1 MGKVMIKNT
10 IDKLKKNQ
18 NIFLLLLV
26 VMVISFMTVGF
37 ASYGKILEFGGSV
50 TLKPDGKLEILNI
63 NLVSS
68 SNVSDSEIPVITNNT
83 INFKITFSGSEELY
97 YAVYSLDIINNSSYD
112 YVYNDFQF
120 TPVVNSS
127 GGGVGTLTLTVDGIK
142 NGDVVKAG
150 ETRSITMT
158 LNLEVSDKDQ
168 SYDASASTD
177 IDASQ
182 QDRGSV
188 LASISVIDDDLTG
201 ENNLGMVKLKVIN
214 SYSKDINFTVNSTN
228 GNFVVVASDGS
239 ELGSLLINANE
250 ENEYDVYLKINDGS
264 IFDSEISSTM
274 LILKCGSLG
283 NITTD
288 TITLSVSKTEEV
300 DNEKP
305 QIGQVSFVMNNTIGQ
320 ADVSFSRLD
329 SGGSSIVNYTI
340 LLYDATTDT
349 LINTYNTGSAIT
361 EYSITSLEEG
371 SYYVRVYGIDE
382 AGNSGS
388 EDVDN
393 ATTNN
398 IYCRQSETVTMK
410 WIFSVD
416 TSGLSNMTSDGAT
429 TANIGTTYTA
439 TLTARTNY
447 ILPNSITVTM
457 GGNTLTTT
465 DYTYSSS
472 SGSLSI
478 PNVNGDITISGT
490 AIYSGICLLKGTKI
504 RLANGNVK
512 NIEDI
517 RYDDLLGVWSYDT
530 GSLVLEYPIWIEKE
544 GTINTYQLT
553 EFSDGTYLKTTGH
566 HGIFNVDLNMF
577 VSVDDKDNF
586 KIGTKVAKVNNEG
599 KIYTVTVKNIQ
610 VINEKVNYYHVVSTR
625 YYNIIANDFIT
636 TDGTVLL
643 SNLYGFGDNI
653 TWPSLRNIII
663 NDKNNLYTYTD
674 LNIMPYYMFKGLR
687 AEEAKYL
694 INYGLSKDLF
704 TSYLSSNQLNEK
716 MLMNPKQDKFGNRVW
731 MVTTSDDLVTEF
743 NKKKY
748 LVKEGKYYILPSPI
762 KTKDFLYWYN
772 TGDGNNY
779 YVGDKVQ
786 IWYGTYFKAIY
797 KEK

>member
-1 MGKVMIKNT
+1 MIKNT

-371 SYYVRVYGIDE
+371 SYYVRVYGTDE

-398 IYCRQSETVTMK
+398 IYCRQS
-410 WIFSVD
+410 
-416 TSGLSNMTSDGAT
+416 
-429 TANIGTTYTA
+429 
-439 TLTARTNY
+439 
-447 ILPNSITVTM
+447 
-457 GGNTLTTT
+457 
-465 DYTYSSS
+465 
-472 SGSLSI
+472 
-478 PNVNGDITISGT
+478 
-490 AIYSGICLLKGTKI
+490 
-504 RLANGNVK
+504 
-512 NIEDI
+512 
-517 RYDDLLGVWSYDT
+517 
-530 GSLVLEYPIWIEKE
+530 
-544 GTINTYQLT
+544 
-553 EFSDGTYLKTTGH
+553 
-566 HGIFNVDLNMF
+566 
-577 VSVDDKDNF
+577 
-586 KIGTKVAKVNNEG
+586 
-599 KIYTVTVKNIQ
+599 
-610 VINEKVNYYHVVSTR
+610 
-625 YYNIIANDFIT
+625 
-636 TDGTVLL
+636 
-643 SNLYGFGDNI
+643 
-653 TWPSLRNIII
+653 
-663 NDKNNLYTYTD
+663 
-674 LNIMPYYMFKGLR
+674 
-687 AEEAKYL
+687 
-694 INYGLSKDLF
+694 
-704 TSYLSSNQLNEK
+704 
-716 MLMNPKQDKFGNRVW
+716 
-731 MVTTSDDLVTEF
+731 
-743 NKKKY
+743 
-748 LVKEGKYYILPSPI
+748 
-762 KTKDFLYWYN
+762 
-772 TGDGNNY
+772 
-779 YVGDKVQ
+779 
-786 IWYGTYFKAIY
+786 
-797 KEK
+797 